1 MAKSRVAVVSGA
13 NRGIGLE
20 ICRQLLV
27 SGVSVVLGSRD
38 AELGKKAA
46 SSLRDEI
53 KPKTCEIISLPL
65 DVTSQE
71 SVKRFAKAVEDH
83 FGSADILVNN
93 AGVMLEP
100 REGTTAD
107 TTVKML
113 REILDVNVVG
123 AFLMCQAFVPMM
135 KARGYGRIVNMSTGM
150 GQLERMGQGSPAY
163 RISKTAL
170 NALTRTLAVEL
181 ADSGILVNAVSPG
194 WVKTD
199 LGGPNAERSVKE
211 GADTAVWLC
220 LLPTTGQTGTFF
232 RDRKAIPW

>member
-20 ICRQLLV
+20 ICRQLLAA
-27 SGVSVVLGSRD
+27 GVSVVLGSRNAD
-38 AELGKKAA
+38 QGKQVA
-46 SSLRDEI
+46 SALRDEI
-53 KPKTCEIISLPL
+53 KPQASEIISLAL
-65 DVTSQE
+65 DVTSPE
-71 SVKRFAKAVEDH
+71 SVKRFAKGVEEH
-83 FGSADILVNN
+83 FGCADILVNN

-135 KARGYGRIVNMSTGM
+135 KARGYGRIVNVSTGM

-181 ADSGILVNAVSPG
+181 ADTGILVNAVSPG
-194 WVKTD
+194 WVKTE
-199 LGGPNAERSVKE
+199 LGGPDAQRSVEE
-211 GADTAVWLC
+211 GADTAVWLS